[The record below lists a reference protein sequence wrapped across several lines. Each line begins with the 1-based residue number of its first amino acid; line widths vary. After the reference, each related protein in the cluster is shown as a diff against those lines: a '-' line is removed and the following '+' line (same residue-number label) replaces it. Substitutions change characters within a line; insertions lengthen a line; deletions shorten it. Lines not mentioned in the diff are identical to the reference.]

1 MSKQEPKLWRI
12 KPFQV
17 KKDLQA
23 NIQVHMRLDVMSRI
37 LFNVH
42 VHVWCFFN
50 MLPQTPAQFNN
61 KSTMNFESFLA
72 RFILTRK
79 WKMFFHYGRASEQQY
94 STRYWQR
101 STSRESEGRLKKLNK
116 ENRRWDSTTSLG
128 HFPLSESRKGGRVNA
143 PQDYPCSLQYIFR
156 LESISWIMHKFYA
169 HRKCKNTL

>member
-1 MSKQEPKLWRI
+1 MSKQEPKLWRT

-17 KKDLQA
+17 QKDLQA
-23 NIQVHMRLDVMSRI
+23 YPGFDAPWRNVANLIQCSCSCVVL
-37 LFNVH
+37 
-42 VHVWCFFN
+42 FN
-50 MLPQTPAQFNN
+50 MLPQNPAQFNN
-61 KSTMNFESFLA
+61 KSTMNKFESFLA

-116 ENRRWDSTTSLG
+116 EYRRWDSTTSLG